1 MAGNLGRTGAWLRLG
16 SGMCLIGLVLAL
28 SGCEA
33 VREDRTI
40 EFSPQ
45 ADSVGFQHGEQG
57 VFVADKN
64 GGGLKKVFQPGA
76 DVVATSTPLWSPKGR
91 RLVFTSARAADGD
104 SSNLARAQTQVR
116 GLLRSGSDPDPNG
129 DLFVGMPV
137 IYTCWLRADAQE
149 DPPVKLFEAK
159 CDHVGYVA
167 ANLAVRWH
175 PQGDRIIYLDAV
187 GSGRHALF
195 AYDLKTKASRRV
207 FPHDAPAIVFDWSP
221 DGTHL
226 GCVLGTAGP
235 GGSSGAERDGLWIG
249 QPDSD
254 TATWWHVPDSNERA
268 QAELGSL
275 LEQLR
280 ASRPAW
286 TTDGKSFAFVTHRQG
301 AAQSDPGESR
311 LWIGRL
317 AGRKVEQIAREQ
329 APLRDLHWS
338 PRGEVLGLVR
348 GREEPSAF
356 ATGMPT
362 LSQPATLHRWD
373 RAGGLSGALNT
384 RPVRRFA
391 GWCAAGDHLAYV
403 VPDDVLGAEGPLW
416 SFLLVPDR
424 SARDAV
430 VIADGNGVEPATAR
444 TSFTGLRVTF
454 PHWSPLS
461 GDEALSL
468 WCTFSSTHR
477 SILSRFLGGGLRSG
491 DPAAILDSRTGKLSW
506 MAVSAL
512 EETQI
517 GHYFQIKHD
526 YAEAWRRYE
535 RALAAAP
542 GVSPTPELDP
552 NSSTEWLSRLFSP
565 RGFAVFQFQ
574 CLRKLGR
581 QDEAKT
587 AIESFRKAYPPV
599 FPSGRAPEG
608 KKAAEV
614 LEFPL
619 DQPWFRDAMQP
630 GGLVARLLQD
640 LYIAEVLPS
649 LDASA
654 DASDYFRSIIASSP
668 AETETARLSAA
679 VALSQTLLLERKYEE
694 YAVLSTETLAPLLLK
709 LRRSLPAQSSSS
721 AVDLTRHVPDVV
733 GALALLPLTSK
744 TFLSGLSSSVLKSTA
759 ARWESM
765 RSQAND
771 DLDRLAI
778 DLVLEAS
785 YRQLG
790 KSVERQKV
798 VERIDRNP
806 TVTSAGAGTVA
817 SLAHGITDEMV
828 ETLRGVVSGTAP
840 GMQATGGRQ

>member
-1 MAGNLGRTGAWLRLG
+1 MAGNPGRRGALLRLAPG
-16 SGMCLIGLVLAL
+16 GCLVGLVLAL
-28 SGCEA
+28 SGCEG

-104 SSNLARAQTQVR
+104 SASMARTQTQVQ

-129 DLFVGMPV
+129 DLFFAMPV
-137 IYTCWLRADAQE
+137 VYTCWLRDEAKDE
-149 DPPVKLFEAK
+149 TPVKLFEAK

-175 PQGDRIIYLDAV
+175 PQGDRILYLDAV

-207 FPHDAPAIVFDWSP
+207 FPHDASALVFDWSP
-221 DGTHL
+221 DGTYL
-226 GCVLGTAGP
+226 GCVVGSAGP
-235 GGSSGAERDGLWIG
+235 GGTSGAERDGLWIG

-254 TATWWHVPDSNERA
+254 TATWWHVPNSTEHA

-286 TTDGKSFAFVTHRQG
+286 TNDGKSFAFVTHCQG

-311 LWIGRL
+311 LWIGRI
-317 AGRKVEQIAREQ
+317 AGREVEQIAREP

-338 PRGEVLGLVR
+338 PRGDVLGLVR
-348 GREEPSAF
+348 GREEPSGF

-362 LSQPATLHRWD
+362 VSQPATLHRWD
-373 RAGGLSGALNT
+373 RAGGLSGALSS

-403 VPDDVLGAEGPLW
+403 VPGDVLGADGPLW

-430 VIADGNGVEPATAR
+430 VIADGNGVEPAATRTA
-444 TSFTGLRVTF
+444 FGGLRVTF

-461 GDEALSL
+461 GDEVLSL
-468 WCTFSSTHR
+468 WCTFSPTHR

-491 DPAAILDSRTGKLSW
+491 DPAAILDARTGTLSW

-517 GHYFQIKHD
+517 GHYCQIKHD

-542 GVSPTPELDP
+542 GVSSTPELDP
-552 NSSTEWLSRLFSP
+552 KSATQWLGRLFSP

-581 QDEAKT
+581 EDEART
-587 AIESFRKAYPPV
+587 AIESFRKAYPPAL
-599 FPSGRAPEG
+599 PSGRAREG
-608 KKAAEV
+608 EKTAEA

-640 LYIAEVLPS
+640 LYIAEVLLS

-654 DASDYFRSIIASSP
+654 DASDYFRAITSSP

-679 VALSQTLLLERKYEE
+679 VVLSQTLLLARKYDE

-709 LRRSLPAQSSSS
+709 LRRSLSAQPSSNTL
-721 AVDLTRHVPDVV
+721 DLTQHVPEVV
-733 GALALLPLTSK
+733 GALALLPLTSR
-744 TFLSGLSSSVLKSTA
+744 TFLSGLSSAMLKSTA
-759 ARWESM
+759 ARWESL

-785 YRQLG
+785 YRQLD
-790 KSVERQKV
+790 KAVERQQV
-798 VERIDRNP
+798 IERIDRNP
-806 TVTSAGAGTVA
+806 TVQGAGAVA

-828 ETLRGVVSGTAP
+828 EALRGVVSGTTP
-840 GMQATGGRQ
+840 GIQATSSRP